1 MTYNI
6 LWRFLIDT
14 KSSVIPDWDKTLSA
28 LSAFVEPVFVYY
40 VFSC

>member
-1 MTYNI
+1 MTYTI

-14 KSSVIPDWDKTLSA
+14 KSSVIPDWDKA